1 MSDNHDEAEEVK
13 FILKC
18 LAASV
23 IFLISHLAF
32 YLIAPAEEFTLGLTA
47 VLAVISVAIPIVMEA
62 IEHFTEHKFGMN
74 ELVLIAMAGCC
85 ATYNYVDAAIIGI
98 IMSIHEVI
106 EHWTPKGS
114 ASSLTDALHLNK
126 RIIVKI
132 EGDKQVKIQAD
143 QLKVGDRIRVNPG
156 DIFAVDGIIRDG
168 AGTVNKSSITGESI
182 PIDINSGDRVLAGT
196 VNLTGSMEMEV
207 TAETSNTVI
216 SHMDKI
222 IKTAKETKS
231 EFISIMDKI
240 SAPYAL
246 CVIGFCATVFFLTK
260 DADQAISLLIV
271 SFPDALVMAAPLAML
286 AALTSSSRCG
296 VLLKSPQAL
305 IKFKDCD
312 SIYMDKT
319 GTVTEDKLKVVGIH
333 ATSDFIKLLKD
344 YSIALTERSNHPV
357 AKAVN
362 TLTPSKK
369 YKVSDFN
376 EEQGLGI
383 TGTINNSQIKLG
395 RYNWIQ
401 GFVSEKIE
409 LPQDLSIV
417 CVAID
422 NKFAGYF
429 RIEDYVRKEA
439 DAAMGLLQSNDMKV
453 KIISGDLN
461 SRVKSIADDLK
472 VEYKGE
478 CLPTDKVNEIKKA
491 KEVSNVA
498 FIGDGLNDAP
508 AMSVADVGISMKSFG
523 NEFTANQAEVILL
536 RNNLLCLPY
545 LKELSE
551 KTNAVITQNMICG
564 VVFVLLGILLASL
577 GLLPPAFA
585 AVFHLFDAAF
595 IVFNSAR
602 LIKVNIDD
610 SEIIPQSTPAS

>member
-333 ATSDFIKLLKD
+333 ATSDFIKFLKD